1 MSNKKNIIKL
11 DEFNVNSIAEIQ
23 GKRELLE
30 NIVKENPFVE
40 VIDNTT
46 YEVGKKSRTA
56 LRTARTSTRAE
67 EKVLVDAIKK
77 NITDKIKVIY
87 AEFVDITGPAE
98 DLQQETITSYENIKA
113 LEKAERDRIAEERR
127 EGFIADINTFYD
139 TVKSEIELLTFE
151 REKDYSIP
159 MVVSGLDL
167 EPTNFEEFQ
176 DMFDSKLEILKMQL
190 SDKKKIL
197 AEKEEI
203 RIALKKIEDAKLEVA
218 RIETIKG
225 TIQKYFNHWNGKINS
240 LSLDDFVVLKKEFN
254 DADGFD
260 CQELQPKFAEKRA
273 ELVKL
278 LEVRQSELLTLE
290 KQRLAQVL
298 FEKEKAD
305 FKAEQKAILDA
316 NEKAKIASEMK
327 HKQTQ
332 KDNQN
337 TIDNAIVIAR
347 SEELEVLGF
356 YDIFTSGGTLSN
368 TYVRELLLKYSDTD
382 WDLYLDELKKIKN
395 SVVEVNE
402 VEVGEDV
409 AHDST
414 VKVDCYGATG
424 LKTKEDL
431 IAEINDFIVVAKYDD
446 LVKVADLIKTL

>member
-11 DEFNVNSIAEIQ
+11 DEFNVNAIAEIQ

-46 YEVGKKSRTA
+46 YEIGKKSRTA

-113 LEKAERDRIAEERR
+113 LEKAERDRIEEERKQKHIETISSYFATSEYLIR
-127 EGFIADINTFYD
+127 CLGYEESKNFTINPTYEGSPISKNQ
-139 TVKSEIELLTFE
+139 
-151 REKDYSIP
+151 
-159 MVVSGLDL
+159 
-167 EPTNFEEFQ
+167 FEEFQ
-176 DMFDSKLEILKMQL
+176 DIFDSKLEILKMQL

-203 RIALKKIEDAKLEVA
+203 RIALKEIEDAKLEAA

-240 LSLDDFVVLKKEFN
+240 LSLNDFVVLKKEFN

-305 FKAEQKAILDA
+305 FKAEQKATLDA

-332 KDNQN
+332 EDNQN

-414 VKVDCYGATG
+414 VKVNCYGATG

>member
-1 MSNKKNIIKL
+1 MSNKKKIIKL
-11 DEFNVNSIAEIQ
+11 DEFNVNAIAEIQ

-98 DLQQETITSYENIKA
+98 DLQQETITSYENTKA
-113 LEKAERDRIAEERR
+113 LEKAERDRIEEERKQKHITAIDFYFNQITS
-127 EGFIADINTFYD
+127 FISLLDYESSKSYEIN
-139 TVKSEIELLTFE
+139 
-151 REKDYSIP
+151 P
-159 MVVSGLDL
+159 MYGGKPVA
-167 EPTNFEEFQ
+167 ENQFEEFQ
-176 DMFDSKLEILKMQL
+176 DMFCSKIEILKMQL

-197 AEKEEI
+197 TEKEEI
-203 RIALKKIEDAKLEVA
+203 RIALQVIEDAKLEAV
-218 RIETIKG
+218 RIDTIKG
-225 TIQKYFNHWNGKINS
+225 TIEKYFNHWNGKINS
-240 LSLDDFVVLKKEFN
+240 VGFDDYNSLRIEFN

-278 LEVRQSELLTLE
+278 MEARKLQLETIET
-290 KQRLAQVL
+290 QRIAQVK
-298 FEKEKAD
+298 FEKEKAI

-316 NEKAKIASEMK
+316 NEKVRLASEAI
-327 HKQTQ
+327 Q
-332 KDNQN
+332 KEIQDNNQRIMDDAAVVER
-337 TIDNAIVIAR
+337 TK
-347 SEELEVLGF
+347 ELQVLGF
-356 YDIFTSGGTLSN
+356 YNIFTVGGTLSN
-368 TYVRELLLKYSDTD
+368 ARVRALLLKYSDSD
-382 WDLYLDELKKIKN
+382 WELYINELQIKVIYAE
-395 SVVEVNE
+395 VV
-402 VEVGEDV
+402 EDV

-431 IAEINDFIVVAKYDD
+431 IAEIDDFIAVAKYDD
-446 LVKVADLIKTL
+446 LIKVVGLIKTL